1 MGILVMILI
10 FICIGVDNM
19 VSANMSSMKVTT
31 SNRSVFSVKLGLFFT
46 LFNTLWYLIGY
57 VLSGLFFHHWTL
69 RSQNWVA
76 FAFILLLGIKLILE
90 SIEKSPSFS
99 DLDASSTKKMTKVA
113 AEIGLNSLLV
123 GFAAETMGRSFFPQV
138 MILMVLSFLMSILGF
153 HLGKP
158 ESKTIVSK
166 KVELVAG
173 IILIFIALSLIVI

>member
-1 MGILVMILI
+1 MSILIMILI

-19 VSANMSSMKVTT
+19 VSANMSAMKITT

-46 LFNTLWYLIGY
+46 LFNFLWYLIGY
-57 VLSGLFFHHWTL
+57 ILSGLFFHSWTL

-99 DLDASSTKKMTKVA
+99 NLDSTDTKKMTKVA
-113 AEIGLNSLLV
+113 AELGLNCLLV
-123 GFAAETMGRSFFPQV
+123 GFAAETMGRSFFPQI
-138 MILMVLSFLMSILGF
+138 MILMVLTFLMSILGF

-158 ESKTIVSK
+158 ESKTIISK
-166 KVELVAG
+166 KVELVSG
-173 IILIFIALSLIVI
+173 VVLVFIALSLIVV

>member
-1 MGILVMILI
+1 MSILVIILI

-19 VSANMSSMKVTT
+19 VSSNMSAMKITT
-31 SNRSVFSVKLGLFFT
+31 ANRSIFSVKLGLFFM
-46 LFNTLWYLIGY
+46 LFNSLWYLVGY
-57 VLSGLFFHHWTL
+57 ILSGLFFHSWTL

-99 DLDASSTKKMTKVA
+99 NTDASSTGKMAKVA
-113 AEIGLNSLLV
+113 MEIGLNSLLV
-123 GFAAETMGRSFFPQV
+123 GFAAETMGRSFFPQI
-138 MILMVLSFLMSILGF
+138 MILMVITFLMSILGF

-173 IILIFIALSLIVI
+173 IILIFIALGLIVI